1 MKSLIDTR
9 RVARRAR
16 LSNIAS
22 VTGLLALLASV
33 LVPLFWPGYM
43 AFAYGLMVAGLGVS
57 MMGIYFANR
66 WVKKPRPEVSLDA
79 ALKSLSGAH
88 RLYHYP
94 SSLPCDHL
102 LLTPNG
108 LVVLETVN
116 LGSRF
121 TYKNGRWR
129 EMIGIGRALRYIV
142 EEHLGDPFKSATNA
156 AQLLEERVDQML
168 EGKSR
173 VPVRAVVVFTH
184 PAAQI
189 DVENPPVP
197 ACMLEKLKKHV
208 QIQGPRLEQA
218 AYEQVASY
226 LDGLI

>member
-43 AFAYGLMVAGLGVS
+43 AYAYGLMVAGLGVS
-57 MMGIYFANR
+57 MTGIYFANR

-94 SSLPCDHL
+94 SLPCDHV

-116 LGSRF
+116 LASHF
-121 TYKNGRWR
+121 TYKNTAPGSASSW
-129 EMIGIGRALRYIV
+129 LV
-142 EEHLGDPFKSATNA
+142 DKS
-156 AQLLEERVDQML
+156 
-168 EGKSR
+168 
-173 VPVRAVVVFTH
+173 VVTLAFVFTW
-184 PAAQI
+184 
-189 DVENPPVP
+189 
-197 ACMLEKLKKHV
+197 K
-208 QIQGPRLEQA
+208 
-218 AYEQVASY
+218 
-226 LDGLI
+226 

>member
-1 MKSLIDTR
+1 MT
-9 RVARRAR
+9 
-16 LSNIAS
+16 
-22 VTGLLALLASV
+22 
-33 LVPLFWPGYM
+33 
-43 AFAYGLMVAGLGVS
+43 
-57 MMGIYFANR
+57 GIYFANR
-66 WVKKPRPEVSLDA
+66 WVKKPRPEVSLDV

-94 SSLPCDHL
+94 TLPCDHL

-116 LGSRF
+116 LASHF

-129 EMIGIGRALRYIV
+129 EMIGVGRALRYIV
-142 EEHLGDPFKSATNA
+142 EEHLGDPFKSASSA
-156 AQLLEERVDQML
+156 AQLLEERVNQML

-184 PAAQI
+184 PAAKI
-189 DVENPPVP
+189 EVENPPLP
-197 ACMLEKLKKHV
+197 ACMLDKLKKQV
-208 QIQGPRLEQA
+208 QIQGPRLEQGV
-218 AYEQVASY
+218 YDQVASY